1 MKFALSILLTVFM
14 SANAFAREN
23 IQRVTYEGCNSIKD
37 ADKKAYC
44 QAIDANK
51 ASLCSKVGN
60 SDLQNK
66 CLAKTNNDV
75 KFCKRISD
83 AKKRTRCEQYIR

>member
-1 MKFALSILLTVFM
+1 MKFVLPLLLM
-14 SANAFAREN
+14 LAMNAQAFEPAHL
-23 IQRVTYEGCNSIKD
+23 QRVTYEGCNSIKD

-60 SDLQNK
+60 NDLQNK
-66 CLAKTNNDV
+66 CLAKTNNDA
-75 KFCKRISD
+75 KFCKRIND
-83 AKKRTRCEQYIR
+83 EKKRKSCEQYVR